1 MKKQNTISLEAVYIY
16 IYIYTGSLLN
26 ESKLYNREYNNLFE
40 NEGLLS
46 KQKKY
51 KLKRDSSAIFVSI
64 LDTG

>member
-1 MKKQNTISLEAVYIY
+1 MKKQYVESLEAVYIY
-16 IYIYTGSLLN
+16 ILLVEN
-26 ESKLYNREYNNLFE
+26 KLYNREYNNLFK